1 MTLLAGRLVSVGRNM
16 AFGAFGPKHQ
26 VGQLLRQSIN
36 VETVRIR
43 MVDTCEEA
51 KYRYTFTRRT

>member
-1 MTLLAGRLVSVGRNM
+1 M